1 MAKRKKE
8 QTVSST
14 DHEEE
19 DDPETTTSSNKTND
33 EEKETKKVKMSSQ
46 PQQQQPNLPRSS
58 STSSDENPIHTKLKE
73 LDSCVNFK
81 TIKEFEDTFTSIT
94 DYLFNHVELIVKDK
108 TFRLAEVEY
117 YYTCPPVHNDPFSHC
132 HELQATKGEWYFHQ
146 SLAKT
151 NDNNYKGG
159 SYQGLDITIGCGK
172 FKGGVLIR
180 SLLDGEKLIEGP
192 SLCVDAIINTYDC
205 KTIHE
210 FVTKHFPKQ
219 KHFAALDTK
228 SAFYLKPKA
237 TPTSDK
243 FVRSGRVGLTLKQ
256 KTNEKER
263 VQYIFKPYRYC
274 LKPEKM
280 KKGKHLMAI
289 VLYKELLE
297 KGETDVVKKV
307 EKMIGTS
314 GLGKYFTIFEGKKD
328 SAFGSVSDIDPGKL
342 TDYTKDLNT
351 QQTYELAGILT
362 NVFM

>member
-8 QTVSST
+8 QPATDHCDEEASEPQQTASSSST
-14 DHEEE
+14 
-19 DDPETTTSSNKTND
+19 D
-33 EEKETKKVKMSSQ
+33 EEKETKKVKMTTTQ
-46 PQQQQPNLPRSS
+46 ASS
-58 STSSDENPIHTKLKE
+58 STSSSDDENPILTKLKE
-73 LDSCVNFK
+73 LDNCANFK
-81 TIKEFEDTFTSIT
+81 TIQEFEDVFTSIT
-94 DYLFNHVELIVKDK
+94 EYLFNHVELVVKDK
-108 TFRLAEVEY
+108 TFRLAELEY

-132 HELQATKGEWYFHQ
+132 HEIQATKGEWYFHQ

-159 SYQGLDITIGCGK
+159 SYQGLDLSIGCGT

-180 SLLDGEKLIEGP
+180 SLLNGDKLIEGP

-228 SAFYLKPKA
+228 SAFYLKPKE
-237 TPTSDK
+237 TPTCDK

-263 VQYIFKPYRYC
+263 AQYIFKPYRHC

-289 VLYKELLE
+289 VLYKELLD

-307 EKMIGTS
+307 EKLIGSS
-314 GLGKYFTIFEGKKD
+314 GLSKYFTIFEGKKD
-328 SAFGSVSDIDPGKL
+328 GAFSAVSDIDPGKL

-351 QQTYELAGILT
+351 QQIYELAGILR
-362 NVFM
+362 NVYM